1 MAPWV
6 LGELQELVTQRGSP
20 GKPDGTDERTTGRL
34 CGARGA
40 RARTWGP
47 WVSLTSGAGM
57 ISECMEMN
65 RKYNTD
71 PFGRSG
77 GKEHMYHACM
87 ANQGHY
93 H

>member
-1 MAPWV
+1 
-6 LGELQELVTQRGSP
+6 
-20 GKPDGTDERTTGRL
+20 
-34 CGARGA
+34 
-40 RARTWGP
+40 
-47 WVSLTSGAGM
+47 M

-87 ANQGHY
+87 AKQGHY